1 MNRRNFLISAAAFG
15 AAVATAGTAQA
26 GGATLVVDAPWGL
39 NMRSGPG
46 TEYHVI
52 KSLPHGS
59 HVTKIKQHGGWVK
72 VHLASGHAG
81 WVAAQYVKPAHGGH
95 GGGYAVWAVVHSY
108 DGCLNLRTG
117 PGDGYQIIKVMMNG
131 DKVEILGASGKWRK
145 VRHKASGKVGWAH
158 GAYLVS

>member
-1 MNRRNFLISAAAFG
+1 MNRRSFLISAAAFG
-15 AAVATAGTAQA
+15 ASVAAAGTAQA
-26 GGATLVVDAPWGL
+26 GGATRIVDAPWGL
-39 NMRSGPG
+39 NMRAGPG

-59 HVTKIKQHGGWVK
+59 HVTKIKKHGGWVK

-81 WVAAQYVKPAHGGH
+81 WVSGQYLKKPHGG
-95 GGGYAVWAVVHSY
+95 GGGYAVWAVVQSY

-117 PGDGYQIIKVMMNG
+117 PGSGYQIIKVMNNG
-131 DKVEILGASGKWRK
+131 EKVEILASSGKWRK
-145 VRHKASGKVGWAH
+145 VRHKRSGKVGWAH